1 MFTSGTTGVPK
12 GVVVTAQNVAHFLA
26 VSRSLYHITP
36 GDRLGQFCATAFDV
50 SVFDMFSAW
59 DAAASLH
66 IVPDTV
72 LMAPGGFIKSANLT
86 IWTSVPSVIMTMN
99 RLHQLTPNAFPN
111 LRAAYFIGEALPAAS
126 AKAWQVAAP
135 NCVIDNEYGPTEA
148 TVACLVYRIKGEP
161 VETPGRGTVSIG
173 HPYPGMDAAIVSPE
187 GMFLPVGEVGE
198 LALYGAQVAAGYL
211 DDPEQTSRRF
221 PTLDHSKHGA

>member
-1 MFTSGTTGVPK
+1 MF
-12 GVVVTAQNVAHFLA
+12 A
-26 VSRSLYHITP
+26 
-36 GDRLGQFCATAFDV
+36 
-50 SVFDMFSAW
+50 AW

-72 LMAPGGFIKSANLT
+72 LMAPGGFIKTANLT

-126 AKAWQVAAP
+126 ARAWQVAAP

-148 TVACLVYRIKGEP
+148 TVACIVHRIVGEP
-161 VETPGRGTVSIG
+161 IETKGRGTVAIG
-173 HPYPGMDAAIVSPE
+173 DPYPGMHAGIIADD
-187 GMFLPVGEVGE
+187 GKTFLGAGEIGE
-198 LALYGAQVAAGYL
+198 LGVEWRATRRGV
-211 DDPEQTSRRF
+211 SR
-221 PTLDHSKHGA
+221 